1 MKKLWKR
8 FKSWLI
14 RKLGG
19 YEAEILE
26 VKQTYLPTITI
37 ESRIA
42 LNQFAN
48 FTTEQITE
56 ELCHKLANGIAPHIN
71 IIKHKDPV
79 NFPFSDIY
87 VGQIKIVK
95 ED

>member
-1 MKKLWKR
+1 MRKLWKK

-26 VKQTYLPTITI
+26 VKRTYLPIITI

-42 LNQFAN
+42 LNHFAH

-56 ELCHKLANGIAPHIN
+56 ELCHKLADGIAPYIN
-71 IIKHKDPV
+71 IAKHEDPI

-87 VGQIKIVK
+87 IGQIKIVK

>member
-1 MKKLWKR
+1 MKKPWKS

-19 YEAEILE
+19 YEAEIFE
-26 VKQTYLPTITI
+26 VKRTYLPTITI
-37 ESRIA
+37 ESRVA
-42 LNQFAN
+42 LNHFAN

-56 ELCHKLANGIAPHIN
+56 ELCHRLANGIAPYIN
-71 IIKHKDPV
+71 IVKDEDPI

-87 VGQIKIVK
+87 IGQIKIVK

>member
-19 YEAEILE
+19 YEAEVFE
-26 VKQTYLPTITI
+26 VKRTYLPVITI

-42 LNQFAN
+42 LNHFAH

-56 ELCHKLANGIAPHIN
+56 ELCHKLANGTAPYIS
-71 IIKHKDPV
+71 IVKDEDPA

-87 VGQIKIVK
+87 IGRIKIVK
-95 ED
+95 EN

>member
-1 MKKLWKR
+1 MKKLWKK

-19 YEAEILE
+19 YEAEIFE
-26 VKQTYLPTITI
+26 VKRTYLPAITI

-42 LNQFAN
+42 LNHFAN

-56 ELCHKLANGIAPHIN
+56 ELCHKLADGIAPYIG
-71 IIKHKDPV
+71 IVKDEDPM

-87 VGQIKIVK
+87 IGRIKIVK